1 MLLAIIGLSG
11 FSLSLFDAPILDG
24 AQIMMPSVVLL
35 FWAMTAISFGSLFS
49 EIPAEPPKDSGFRL
63 RWALKLKRMAYGV
76 VGVVMMG
83 LVLALVVLSYQL
95 IRAWS
100 MT

>member
-1 MLLAIIGLSG
+1 MLLAIIGLCG
-11 FSLSLFDAPILDG
+11 FSLGLFEAPILGG

-35 FWAMTAISFGSLFS
+35 FWAMTAISLGSLFS
-49 EIPAEPPKDSGFRL
+49 EIPPYPPEDAGFRL
-63 RWALKLKRMAYGV
+63 RWALKLKRMAYWV
-76 VGVVMMG
+76 VGVAMIG

-100 MT
+100 MA